1 MALSR
6 RVVVLVTMLVLLALV
21 IGVVGVVSASPDKD
35 NNKKAHTLTVLT
47 KTREARVVNLGPR
60 GPSEGDMR
68 VVNAPLYNASGAKK
82 IGRLDLLA
90 AYLGPSSLMPLF
102 TRVRR
107 ETVRKAS
114 QASQPPHH
122 QTAHRHVDERLARL
136 GEPLVVLAHT
146 SVLVYPGERPLHHP
160 ATR

>member
-1 MALSR
+1 VALSR

-60 GPSEGDMR
+60 GPSEGDVR

-82 IGRLDLLA
+82 TGA
-90 AYLGPSSLMPLF
+90 WTCWPL
-102 TRVRR
+102 TS
-107 ETVRKAS
+107 A
-114 QASQPPHH
+114 
-122 QTAHRHVDERLARL
+122 L
-136 GEPLVVLAHT
+136 PL
-146 SVLVYPGERPLHHP
+146 
-160 ATR
+160 

>member
-6 RVVVLVTMLVLLALV
+6 RVVVLVTMLVLLALF
-21 IGVVGVVSASPDKD
+21 IGVVGVVAASPDKD

-60 GPSEGDMR
+60 GPSEGDVR

-107 ETVRKAS
+107 RGILRSSGVGGSRNFAKSPEA
-114 QASQPPHH
+114 
-122 QTAHRHVDERLARL
+122 TA
-136 GEPLVVLAHT
+136 
-146 SVLVYPGERPLHHP
+146 
-160 ATR
+160 

>member
-1 MALSR
+1 VALSR

-68 VVNAPLYNASGAKK
+68 VVNAPALQCERSEEDRAPGPV
-82 IGRLDLLA
+82 GRLPRPFLSDALIH
-90 AYLGPSSLMPLF
+90 PS
-102 TRVRR
+102 
-107 ETVRKAS
+107 A
-114 QASQPPHH
+114 
-122 QTAHRHVDERLARL
+122 
-136 GEPLVVLAHT
+136 
-146 SVLVYPGERPLHHP
+146 
-160 ATR
+160 